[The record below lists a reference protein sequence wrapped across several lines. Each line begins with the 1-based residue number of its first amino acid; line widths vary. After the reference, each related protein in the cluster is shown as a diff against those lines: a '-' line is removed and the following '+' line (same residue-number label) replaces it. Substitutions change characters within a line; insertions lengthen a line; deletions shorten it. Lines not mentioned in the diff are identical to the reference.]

1 MSLLKK
7 PSIQLVDEPVES
19 EFSLSQLESMLL
31 SDRVEDRRF
40 AVRGLANCKEADSLS
55 SLVAVLTSEP
65 DQGVQDLVLQV
76 IKERGG
82 DVAVVLLIPLL
93 RSDDAHLRNAVID
106 TLQQMPAEMES
117 HMTQLLQDADP
128 DVRIFA
134 INIMSSLQHSLVP
147 QWLLLVIQ
155 QDEHLNVCM
164 TALDLLAEIG
174 EKSMCADVTHLLS
187 RFPNEPYV
195 SFAVSQVQKRLGC
208 VQ

>member
-19 EFSLSQLESMLL
+19 EFSISQLESMLL
-31 SDRVEDRRF
+31 SDQVDDRRF
-40 AVRGLANCKEADSLS
+40 AVRGLGNCKGSDNLS
-55 SLVAVLTSEP
+55 TLIALLSSEP
-65 DQGVQDLVLQV
+65 DQGVQDLVLQI

-82 DVAVVLLIPLL
+82 DTVVKLLIPLL

-117 HMTQLLQDADP
+117 HMTELLNDEDP

-134 INIMSSLQHSLVP
+134 INIISSLQHPLVP
-147 QWLLLVIQ
+147 QWLLQVIQ

-174 EKSMCADVTHLLS
+174 EKSMCADVHKLLT

-208 VQ
+208 M

>member
-19 EFSLSQLESMLL
+19 EFSVSQLESMLL
-31 SDRVEDRRF
+31 SDPVDDRRF
-40 AVRGLANCKEADSLS
+40 AVRGLGNCKGSDSLS
-55 SLVAVLTSEP
+55 TLIVLLSSEP

-82 DVAVVLLIPLL
+82 DTVVKLLIPLL

-117 HMTQLLQDADP
+117 HMTALLHDEDP

-134 INIMSSLQHSLVP
+134 INIISSLQHTLVP
-147 QWLLLVIQ
+147 QWLLQVIQ

-174 EKSMCADVTHLLS
+174 EESMCADVHNLLS

-208 VQ
+208 V